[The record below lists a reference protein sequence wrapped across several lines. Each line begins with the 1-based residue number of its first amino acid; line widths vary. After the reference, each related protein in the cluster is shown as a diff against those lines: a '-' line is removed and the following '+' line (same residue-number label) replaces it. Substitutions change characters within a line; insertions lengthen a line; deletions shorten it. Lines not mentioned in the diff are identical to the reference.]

1 MPRYL
6 YSSILT
12 YIPKFFVE
20 AEVRNL
26 FYSHVFLVL
35 ADTLEVWVPLGFY
48 NVISLLPTQPKP
60 VRKDHCV
67 LNFSNANIVL
77 ASIMLAHVS
86 SL

>member
-6 YSSILT
+6 RSSILT
-12 YIPKFFVE
+12 HILKFFGE
-20 AEVRNL
+20 AEVRSL
-26 FYSHVFLVL
+26 FYSHIFLVL
-35 ADTLEVWVPLGFY
+35 ADTPEAWVPLGFY
-48 NVISLLPTQPKP
+48 NVMSFLPTQPKP

-67 LNFSNANIVL
+67 QNFNNADTEL